1 MKDKTDI
8 LEERMDRVE
17 RTLTEIK
24 SILTGK
30 SKIESVVSVKEHEI
44 DEDDQRRINC
54 IMRNFDF
61 NKVHRVMQT
70 LGWHWITYNKGQEVP
85 SIDIIKKE
93 AKRLLVDAVTE
104 KETIATGGFR
114 ATYEKGTEEDP
125 EPFLSLEFIVEDC
138 EGFNEEPDEE
148 GDNDDWVE

>member
-61 NKVHRVMQT
+61 HKVHRVMQM

>member
-61 NKVHRVMQT
+61 PKVHRVMQT

>member
-30 SKIESVVSVKEHEI
+30 SNIESVVSVKEHEI